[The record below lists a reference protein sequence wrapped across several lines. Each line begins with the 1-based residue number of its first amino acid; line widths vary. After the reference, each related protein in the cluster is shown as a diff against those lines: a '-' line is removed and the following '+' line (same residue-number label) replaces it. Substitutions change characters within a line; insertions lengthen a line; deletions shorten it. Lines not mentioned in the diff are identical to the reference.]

1 MQEYIYI
8 NIECITTTKQH
19 YNCNS
24 KEQEHQNSIMQ
35 SRHRTRCSRDKDRG
49 DRKNRMRVLR
59 SPTAP
64 SFFFFFF
71 FKWTNEL
78 LVSPRVPFLCRPK
91 SYFYWIPTIHFH
103 VANNLCHKLKRQLTI
118 ASQYTPNA
126 SGSDCHLIE
135 KSNNFLSLVN
145 PNNWAV
151 LFNEM

>member
-8 NIECITTTKQH
+8 YVCINIECMRTTKQH

-24 KEQEHQNSIMQ
+24 NKQEQQYYAEQTQDTMQPRQGQRRQEKQNGSPQ
-35 SRHRTRCSRDKDRG
+35 KSYCSKF
-49 DRKNRMRVLR
+49 VC
-59 SPTAP
+59 
-64 SFFFFFF
+64 F
-71 FKWTNEL
+71 FKGTNES
-78 LVSPRVPFLCRPK
+78 LVSPWVPFLCCPK
-91 SYFYWIPTIHFH
+91 SYFCWIPTIHFR
-103 VANNLCHKLKRQLTI
+103 VTNNLCHKLKQQLTI

-126 SGSDCHLIE
+126 SGSNCHLIE